1 MVSGM
6 NTFRI
11 DIKLSA
17 GGRTYREVTHWAS
30 AEPSEL
36 DQVVQQIVGDISDGC
51 DVSDREVSFDYSP
64 CRPDKVP
71 EGAFIHQASTNT
83 LSI

>member
-36 DQVVQQIVGDISDGC
+36 DQVVQQIVGGVSDGW
-51 DVSDREVSFDYSP
+51 DYSP
-64 CRPDKVP
+64 CRPDKGP
-71 EGAFIHQASTNT
+71 EGAFIQQASTNT